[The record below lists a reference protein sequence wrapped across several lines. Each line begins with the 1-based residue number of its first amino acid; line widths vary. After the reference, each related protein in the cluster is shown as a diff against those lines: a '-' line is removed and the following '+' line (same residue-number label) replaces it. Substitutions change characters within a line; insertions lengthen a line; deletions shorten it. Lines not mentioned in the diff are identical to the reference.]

1 VRIFTPDRELPFAG
15 HPTVGTAVVLASLG
29 EIALQEG
36 ETRIVFEEGV
46 GPVPV
51 RIRSTDSSPNY
62 AQLSV
67 AMLPQFGPA
76 PPDAAELARVLS
88 LEAAEVLTGA
98 FAPQSVSCG
107 LPYLFIPVRNRKSLA
122 RARVRLDELERVL
135 RGYWTTEV
143 FVFCDDP
150 ELPGSHF
157 RARMFAPTLGV
168 TEDPATGS
176 ACAAFGGYLA
186 QRDRQTNGTLRW
198 VVEQGFEM
206 GRPSLL
212 EIEVD
217 KKDGMTC
224 AVRVGG
230 NAVIVTHGELHL

>member
-1 VRIFTPDRELPFAG
+1 
-15 HPTVGTAVVLASLG
+15 
-29 EIALQEG
+29 
-36 ETRIVFEEGV
+36 VFEEGV

-51 RIRSTDSSPNY
+51 LVRRSAAGANW
-62 AQLSV
+62 AQLS
-67 AMLPQFGPA
+67 AAKLPEFGA
-76 PPDAAELARVLS
+76 KPPSAADLARVLS
-88 LEAAEVLTGA
+88 LEPSEVLDGA
-98 FAPQSVSCG
+98 LAPQAVSCG
-107 LPYLFIPVRNRKSLA
+107 LPYLFIPVRDRKALA
-122 RARVRLDELERVL
+122 RARVRLDDLERVL
-135 RGYWTTEV
+135 AGYWTTEV

-150 ELPGSHF
+150 ELPGSNY

-186 QRDRQTNGTLRW
+186 SRDKRTDGALRW

-212 EIEVD
+212 EVEAD
-217 KKDGMTC
+217 KQGGQTT

-230 NAVIVTHGELHL
+230 NAVIVTRGELLL